1 MKIGLFGFGCV
12 GQGLWK
18 VLHETRGVK
27 AEIGRICI
35 KNPGKLRPLP
45 AHYFTTDP
53 DDILNDPEIDIVVE
67 LIDDADAA
75 FRLVSAALER
85 GKSVVT
91 ANKKM
96 IAHHLPELHALQ
108 QKTGASLLYEG
119 ACCASIPIIR
129 NLEEY
134 YDNDLLTSVEGIFN
148 GTTNYILSKVFE
160 ENKTF
165 DEALKLAQ
173 ENGFAESDPRLDL
186 EGFDPKYKLCI
197 LLLHAFGVFV
207 EPESVFHFGIHRLN
221 AFDAEFARR
230 RGGSLK
236 LVARCYRQGDQ
247 VGAYCIPRFVP
258 GNHRYASVRNE
269 YNAVTLESAFS
280 EQQVFVGKGAGDK
293 PTGCAVLSD
302 ISALRYQY
310 KYEYRKWQQNGSFFN
325 TSDTELQLYVRY
337 STGVAVADSDFT
349 EITERFMSGDT
360 QYTIGRIPVR
370 KLQQAAWLNDARVSV
385 VEINQEHLSVN

>member
-18 VLHETRGVK
+18 VLHETRGIK
-27 AEIGRICI
+27 AEIGKICI
-35 KNPGKLRPLP
+35 KNPDKPRPLP
-45 AHYFTTDP
+45 AHFFTTRP
-53 DDILNDPEIDIVVE
+53 DDILNDPDIDIVVE
-67 LIDDADAA
+67 LIDDAAAA

-160 ENKTF
+160 ENKSF
-165 DEALKLAQ
+165 EEALRLAQ
-173 ENGFAESDPRLDL
+173 ENGFAESDPSLDL

-310 KYEYRKWQQNGSFFN
+310 KYEYRKWQQNGSFFS
-325 TSDTELQLYVRY
+325 TSDTALQLYVRY
-337 STGVAVADSDFT
+337 STGVNITDSDFS

-360 QYTIGRIPVR
+360 HYTIGRIPVR
-370 KLQQAAWLNDARVSV
+370 KLQQAAWLSDPRVSV
-385 VEINQEHLSVN
+385 VEIS

>member
-35 KNPGKLRPLP
+35 KNPEKPRPLP
-45 AHYFTTDP
+45 AHFFTTNP
-53 DDILNDPEIDIVVE
+53 DDILNDPDIDIVVE
-67 LIDDADAA
+67 LIDDAEAA
-75 FRLVSAALER
+75 FKLVSAALER

-96 IAHHLPELHALQ
+96 LAHHLPELHALQ

-160 ENKTF
+160 ENKSF
-165 DEALKLAQ
+165 DEALRLAQ

-207 EPESVFHFGIHRLN
+207 EPESVFHIGINRLN
-221 AFDAEFARR
+221 AVDAEFARR

-337 STGVAVADSDFT
+337 STGVNVADSDFT

-360 QYTIGRIPVR
+360 HYTIGRIPVR
-370 KLQQAAWLNDARVSV
+370 KLQQAAWLGDPRVSV
-385 VEINQEHLSVN
+385 VEIN

>member
-1 MKIGLFGFGCV
+1 MYMKIGLFGFGCV

-35 KNPGKLRPLP
+35 KNPEKPRPLP
-45 AHYFTTDP
+45 AHFFTTNP
-53 DDILNDPEIDIVVE
+53 DDILNDPDIDIVVE
-67 LIDDADAA
+67 LIDDAEAA
-75 FRLVSAALER
+75 FKLVSAALER

-96 IAHHLPELHALQ
+96 LAHHLPELHALQ

-160 ENKTF
+160 ENKSF
-165 DEALKLAQ
+165 DEALRLAQ

-337 STGVAVADSDFT
+337 STGVNVADSDFT

-360 QYTIGRIPVR
+360 HYTIGRIPVR
-370 KLQQAAWLNDARVSV
+370 KLQRAAWLGDPRVSV
-385 VEINQEHLSVN
+385 VEIN

>member
-27 AEIGRICI
+27 AEIGKICI
-35 KNPGKLRPLP
+35 KNPDKPRPLP
-45 AHYFTTDP
+45 AHFFTTNP
-53 DDILNDPEIDIVVE
+53 DDILNDPDIDIVVE
-67 LIDDADAA
+67 LIDDAAAA

-160 ENKTF
+160 ENKSF
-165 DEALKLAQ
+165 EEALRLAQ
-173 ENGFAESDPRLDL
+173 ENGFAESDPSLDL

-310 KYEYRKWQQNGSFFN
+310 KYEYRKWQQNGSFFS
-325 TSDTELQLYVRY
+325 TSDTALQLYVRY
-337 STGVAVADSDFT
+337 STGVNITDSDFS

-360 QYTIGRIPVR
+360 HYTIGRIPVR
-370 KLQQAAWLNDARVSV
+370 KLQQAEWLSDPRVSV
-385 VEINQEHLSVN
+385 VEIS

>member
-35 KNPGKLRPLP
+35 KNPEKPRPLP
-45 AHYFTTDP
+45 AHFFTTNP
-53 DDILNDPEIDIVVE
+53 DDILNDPDIDIVVE
-67 LIDDADAA
+67 LIDDAEAA
-75 FRLVSAALER
+75 FKLVSAALER

-96 IAHHLPELHALQ
+96 LAHHLPELHALQ

-160 ENKTF
+160 ENKSF
-165 DEALKLAQ
+165 DEALRLAQ

-337 STGVAVADSDFT
+337 STGVNVADSDFT

-360 QYTIGRIPVR
+360 HYTIGRIPVR
-370 KLQQAAWLNDARVSV
+370 KLQQAAWLGDPRVSV
-385 VEINQEHLSVN
+385 VEIN

>member
-1 MKIGLFGFGCV
+1 MYMKIGLFGFGCV

-35 KNPGKLRPLP
+35 KNPEKPRPLP
-45 AHYFTTDP
+45 AHFFTTNP
-53 DDILNDPEIDIVVE
+53 DDILNDPDIDIVVE
-67 LIDDADAA
+67 LIDDAEAA
-75 FRLVSAALER
+75 FKLVSAALER

-160 ENKTF
+160 ENKSF
-165 DEALKLAQ
+165 DEALRLAQ

-337 STGVAVADSDFT
+337 STGVNVADSDFT

-360 QYTIGRIPVR
+360 HYTIGRIPVR
-370 KLQQAAWLNDARVSV
+370 KLQQAAWLGDPRVSV
-385 VEINQEHLSVN
+385 VEIN

>member
-35 KNPGKLRPLP
+35 KNPEKPRPLP
-45 AHYFTTDP
+45 AHFFTTNP
-53 DDILNDPEIDIVVE
+53 DDILNDPDIDIVVE
-67 LIDDADAA
+67 LIDDAEAA
-75 FRLVSAALER
+75 FKLVSAALER

-160 ENKTF
+160 ENKSF
-165 DEALKLAQ
+165 DEALRLAQ

-337 STGVAVADSDFT
+337 STGVKVADSDFT

-360 QYTIGRIPVR
+360 HYTIGRIPVR
-370 KLQQAAWLNDARVSV
+370 KLQQAAWLGDPRVSV
-385 VEINQEHLSVN
+385 VEIN

>member
-18 VLHETRGVK
+18 VLHETKGVK
-27 AEIGRICI
+27 AEIRRICI
-35 KNPGKLRPLP
+35 KNPEKPRPLP
-45 AHYFTTDP
+45 GHFFTTHP
-53 DDILNDPEIDIVVE
+53 DDILNEPDIDIVVE
-67 LIDDADAA
+67 LIDDAEAA
-75 FRLVSAALER
+75 FQLVSAALER

-160 ENKTF
+160 ENKSF
-165 DEALKLAQ
+165 DEALSLAQ
-173 ENGFAESDPRLDL
+173 ANGFAESDPRLDL

-236 LVARCYRQGDQ
+236 LIARCYRQGDQ

-280 EQQVFVGKGAGDK
+280 EQQVFTGKGAGDK

-302 ISALRYQY
+302 ISALRYHY

-337 STGVAVADSDFT
+337 STGVSIADSDFT

-360 QYTIGRIPVR
+360 HYTIGRIPIR
-370 KLQQAAWLNDARVSV
+370 KLQQSAWLGDPRVSV
-385 VEINQEHLSVN
+385 VEIN

>member
-1 MKIGLFGFGCV
+1 MYMKIGLFGFGCV

-35 KNPGKLRPLP
+35 KNPEKPRPLP
-45 AHYFTTDP
+45 AHFFTTNP
-53 DDILNDPEIDIVVE
+53 DDILNDPDIDIVVE
-67 LIDDADAA
+67 LIDDAEAA
-75 FRLVSAALER
+75 FKLVSAALER

-160 ENKTF
+160 ENKSF
-165 DEALKLAQ
+165 EEALRLAQ

-337 STGVAVADSDFT
+337 STGVNVADSDFT

-360 QYTIGRIPVR
+360 HYTIGRIPVR
-370 KLQQAAWLNDARVSV
+370 KLQQAAWLGDPRVSV
-385 VEINQEHLSVN
+385 VEIN

>member
-35 KNPGKLRPLP
+35 KNPEKPRPLP
-45 AHYFTTDP
+45 AHFFTTNP
-53 DDILNDPEIDIVVE
+53 DDILNDPDIDIVVE
-67 LIDDADAA
+67 LIDDAEAA
-75 FRLVSAALER
+75 FKLVSAALER

-160 ENKTF
+160 ENKSF
-165 DEALKLAQ
+165 DEALRLAQ

-337 STGVAVADSDFT
+337 STGVNVADSDFT

-360 QYTIGRIPVR
+360 HYTIGRIPVR
-370 KLQQAAWLNDARVSV
+370 KLQQAAWLGDQRVSV
-385 VEINQEHLSVN
+385 VEIN

>member
-1 MKIGLFGFGCV
+1 LYMKIGLFGFGCV

-35 KNPGKLRPLP
+35 KNPEKPRPLP
-45 AHYFTTDP
+45 AHFFTTNP
-53 DDILNDPEIDIVVE
+53 DDILNDPDIDIVVE
-67 LIDDADAA
+67 LIDDAEAA
-75 FRLVSAALER
+75 FKLVSAALER

-96 IAHHLPELHALQ
+96 LAHHLPELHALQ

-160 ENKTF
+160 ENKSF
-165 DEALKLAQ
+165 DEALRLAQ

-337 STGVAVADSDFT
+337 STGVNVADSDFT

-360 QYTIGRIPVR
+360 HYTIGRIPVR
-370 KLQQAAWLNDARVSV
+370 KLQQAAWLGDPRVSV
-385 VEINQEHLSVN
+385 VEIN

>member
-35 KNPGKLRPLP
+35 KNPEKPRPLP
-45 AHYFTTDP
+45 AHFFTTNP
-53 DDILNDPEIDIVVE
+53 DDILNDPDIDIVVE
-67 LIDDADAA
+67 LIDDAESA
-75 FRLVSAALER
+75 FKLVSAALER

-160 ENKTF
+160 ENKSF
-165 DEALKLAQ
+165 DEALRLAQ

-337 STGVAVADSDFT
+337 STGVNVADSDFT

-360 QYTIGRIPVR
+360 HYTIGRIPVR
-370 KLQQAAWLNDARVSV
+370 KLQQAAWLGDPRVSV
-385 VEINQEHLSVN
+385 VEIN